1 MAIWCAKPRAE
12 IRMSFRVPGAAAL
25 IGGLMAFPKR
35 HSLRADHLGDHFA
48 PAGRF
53 VIIGHCNRVD
63 LTLATITESQI
74 AKVDFATAKLTGLDP
89 RG

>member
-1 MAIWCAKPRAE
+1 
-12 IRMSFRVPGAAAL
+12 VPGAAAL

-53 VIIGHCNRVD
+53 VIIAHCNRID

-74 AKVDFATAKLTGLDP
+74 AKV
-89 RG
+89 